1 MVNYYEDKLLKI
13 YTNSLPKKKLKKAL
27 RKCISRMIETEEL
40 NLTEITEDL
49 LEDFPTYSL
58 GEVFV
63 TCAHSGEPL
72 V

>member
-1 MVNYYEDKLLKI
+1 MNNSSEDELLKT
-13 YTNSLPKKKLKKAL
+13 YTNNLSKKKLRKAL

-49 LEDFPTYSL
+49 LEDYPNYSF
-58 GEVFV
+58 GEVIV
-63 TCAHSGEPL
+63 SCAHSGEAL

>member
-1 MVNYYEDKLLKI
+1 MNNSSEDELLKT
-13 YTNSLPKKKLKKAL
+13 YTNSLSKKKLKKAL

-49 LEDFPTYSL
+49 LEDYSDYSL
-58 GEVFV
+58 GEALV

>member
-1 MVNYYEDKLLKI
+1 MNNSSEDELLKT
-13 YTNSLPKKKLKKAL
+13 YTNSLSKKKLKKAL
-27 RKCISRMIETEEL
+27 RKCISRMIECEEL

-49 LEDFPTYSL
+49 LEDFPNNFL